1 MAVKGRSQRALV
13 IGRARGLPLTSKY
26 PVIESEGD
34 IARGAKFLV
43 ACEPRFAKI
52 IEIHGLPSPRR
63 VENNLPSLLKV
74 ITEQLISLEAADAIW
89 QRVEACLHPF
99 EPKEILKLG
108 QDDLKQFGLTGAKA
122 RSFLAIADA
131 VQTRALNFESLAQM
145 PDGHVL
151 EKLVSLPGIGPW
163 TADIYLLS
171 ALGRADACPSG
182 DLALQ
187 VAAQHLFALRER
199 PSPQAFLKKAQVW
212 RPWRSVAARLLWSH
226 YRGLKGLSQRVN

>member
-1 MAVKGRSQRALV
+1 MAVKDRSQRVLA

-26 PVIESEGD
+26 QVIESEAD
-34 IARGAKFLV
+34 IARGARFLV
-43 ACEPRFAKI
+43 ACEPQFAKI
-52 IEIHGLPSPRR
+52 IEIHGMPSPRR

-74 ITEQLISLEAADAIW
+74 ITEQLISLKAADAIW
-89 QRVEACLHPF
+89 QRVEACLLPF
-99 EPKEILKLG
+99 EPKEILKLD
-108 QDDLKQFGLTGAKA
+108 QEALKQLGLTRAKA
-122 RSFLAIADA
+122 RSFLAIAEA
-131 VQTRALNFESLAQM
+131 VQSRVLNFESLVQM
-145 PDGHVL
+145 ADGHVL

-199 PSPQAFLKKAQVW
+199 PNPQAFLKKAEAW

-226 YRGLKGLSQRVN
+226 YRGLKGLSQRIN